1 MLYTALNSLV
11 GGGVGIHRKDPA
23 RNDFDYG
30 AEYRAKVG
38 YSLHIAVALVTNTAS
53 GCPWLV

>member
-1 MLYTALNSLV
+1 MRPGGVTALNSLP
-11 GGGVGIHRKDPA
+11 GGGMGIHRKDPA

-38 YSLHIAVALVTNTAS
+38 HSLHI
-53 GCPWLV
+53 

>member
-1 MLYTALNSLV
+1 MRPGGVTALNSLP
-11 GGGVGIHRKDPA
+11 GGGMGIHRKDPA

-38 YSLHIAVALVTNTAS
+38 GHSLHI
-53 GCPWLV
+53 